1 MRSAEGASRRAA
13 ASSATRPRTRIDYPQ
28 MSLTVWTVI
37 LVLILIN
44 ALYVA
49 AEFGAVGVRR
59 SRVKRMS
66 EDGNWLAR
74 TLLPFINDPANLDRY
89 VAVSQIGI
97 TLSSLVLGAYA
108 QATLAVALAP
118 RLTSWF
124 SLESTAATSWAAV
137 TVLVALTAIQVVLS
151 ELIPKSLALQFP
163 TQVALATVLP
173 MRWSLAAFR
182 PFIRMLNGSATSA
195 LRLFGVEAS
204 PHRHIHSPDEI
215 ELLIVE
221 SRDGGLLEPD
231 EHKRLR
237 RALRLGLRTA
247 ADLMVP
253 LAKLTMVRADTAWT
267 DVVRLVTT
275 SPFSRIPVYRDS
287 PQNIIGTLRAKD
299 LVYHY
304 VIAGAGTRLEHLARP
319 IVRVPSDLPADRV
332 IALLRERRVHQGV
345 VTDASGAVVG
355 LITIQDVI
363 GAVLNT
369 VPPKVD
375 EARA

>member
-1 MRSAEGASRRAA
+1 
-13 ASSATRPRTRIDYPQ
+13 
-28 MSLTVWTVI
+28 MSLTVWAVI
-37 LVLILIN
+37 FVLILIN

-74 TLLPFINDPANLDRY
+74 VLLPFINDPANLDRY

-108 QATLAVALAP
+108 QATVAVSLAP
-118 RLTSWF
+118 SLASCF
-124 SLESTAATSWAAV
+124 SLDARAASSWAAIG
-137 TVLVALTAIQVVLS
+137 VLVALTAVQVVLS

-182 PFIRMLNGSATSA
+182 PFISLLNGSATGA

-247 ADLMVP
+247 ADLMIP
-253 LAKLTMVRADTAWT
+253 LAKLTMVRADTPWA
-267 DVVRLVTT
+267 DLVRVVTA
-275 SPFSRIPVYRDS
+275 SPFSRLPVYRET
-287 PQNIIGTLRAKD
+287 PENVIGTLRVRD
-299 LVYHY
+299 LVYQY
-304 VIAGAGTRLEHLARP
+304 VIDGAGARLDQLARP
-319 IVRVPSDLPADRV
+319 AVRVPHDLPADRV

-345 VTDASGAVVG
+345 VTNASGVIIG

-369 VPPKVD
+369 VAPRV
-375 EARA
+375 EARLEAGRA

>member
-1 MRSAEGASRRAA
+1 
-13 ASSATRPRTRIDYPQ
+13 
-28 MSLTVWTVI
+28 MSLTVWAVI

-49 AEFGAVGVRR
+49 AEFAAVGVRR
-59 SRVKRMS
+59 SRVKRLS
-66 EDGNWLAR
+66 EDGNWFAR
-74 TLLPFINDPANLDRY
+74 RLMPFINEPTNLDRY

-97 TLSSLVLGAYA
+97 TLSSLILGAYA
-108 QATLAVALAP
+108 QATVVWLAP
-118 RLTSWF
+118 HLAGWF
-124 SLESTAATSWAAV
+124 SLDPRTSVSSAAISVLVLLTAA
-137 TVLVALTAIQVVLS
+137 QVVLG

-182 PFIRMLNGSATSA
+182 PFIGMLNGSATGV

-247 ADLMVP
+247 RDLMVP
-253 LAKLTMVRADTAWT
+253 LPQLTMLPVDTAWT
-267 DVVRLVTT
+267 DLVGVVAA
-275 SPFSRIPVYRDS
+275 SPFSRLPVYRGS
-287 PQNIIGTLRAKD
+287 PEQIIGTLRVKD
-299 LVYHY
+299 LVYQY
-304 VIAGAGTRLEHLARP
+304 VIDGVGSSLERLVRP
-319 IVRVPSDLPADRV
+319 VVHVAHDLPADRV
-332 IALLRERRVHQGV
+332 IALLRDRRVHQAV
-345 VTDASGAVVG
+345 VTDASNTAIG
-355 LITIQDVI
+355 LLTIQDVI
-363 GAVLNT
+363 GAFLVT
-369 VPPKVD
+369 GS
-375 EARA
+375 ARAEEVRK

>member
-1 MRSAEGASRRAA
+1 
-13 ASSATRPRTRIDYPQ
+13 

-59 SRVKRMS
+59 SRIRQMS
-66 EDGNWLAR
+66 EDGHLLAR
-74 TLLPFINDPANLDRY
+74 RLLPFVDDAARLDRY

-97 TLSSLVLGAYA
+97 TLSSLILGAYA
-108 QATLAVALAP
+108 QATVAVSLAP
-118 RLTSWF
+118 HLVSWF
-124 SLESTAATSWAAV
+124 SLDPHSATSAAAIS
-137 TVLVALTAIQVVLS
+137 VLVVLTAVQVVLS

-182 PFIRMLNGSATSA
+182 PFISMLNGSATSL
-195 LRLFGVEAS
+195 LRLFGLEAS
-204 PHRHIHSPDEI
+204 GHRHIHSPDEI

-231 EHKRLR
+231 EHRRLR

-253 LAKLTMVRADTAWT
+253 LAKLTMVRVDTQWSELVR
-267 DVVRLVTT
+267 VVAS
-275 SPFSRIPVYRDS
+275 SPFSRLPVYLGTPERV
-287 PQNIIGTLRAKD
+287 IGTLRVKD
-299 LVYHY
+299 LVHQY
-304 VIAGAGTRLEHLARP
+304 VVDGAGAPLEKLIRP
-319 IVRVPSDLPADRV
+319 VVRVPMNLPADRV
-332 IALLRERRVHQGV
+332 IALLRERRVHQAV
-345 VTDASGAVVG
+345 VTDAQDTVVG

-363 GAVLNT
+363 GAFLVT
-369 VPPKVD
+369 ASTP
-375 EARA
+375 RAQEVRP

>member
-1 MRSAEGASRRAA
+1 
-13 ASSATRPRTRIDYPQ
+13 

-59 SRVKRMS
+59 SRIKQMS

-74 TLLPFINDPANLDRY
+74 ALLPFINDPGNLDRY

-97 TLSSLVLGAYA
+97 TLSSLALGAYA

-118 RLTSWF
+118 RLASWF

-137 TVLVALTAIQVVLS
+137 AVLVGLTAVQVVIS

-182 PFIRMLNGSATSA
+182 PFISLLNGSATGT

-237 RALRLGLRTA
+237 RALRLGLKTA
-247 ADLMVP
+247 ADFMVP
-253 LAKLTMVRADTAWT
+253 LSKMTMVRAGTPWT

-275 SPFSRIPVYRDS
+275 SPFSRIPVYRDT
-287 PQNIIGTLRAKD
+287 PQNIIGTLRVKD
-299 LVYHY
+299 LVYYY
-304 VIAGAGTRLEHLARP
+304 VASGAAARLEHLARP
-319 IVRVPSDLPADRV
+319 IVRVPADLPADRV
-332 IALLRERRVHQGV
+332 IALLRERRVHQAV
-345 VTDASGAVVG
+345 VTDGSGAVVG

-369 VPPKVD
+369 VPTKSE

>member
-1 MRSAEGASRRAA
+1 
-13 ASSATRPRTRIDYPQ
+13 
-28 MSLTVWTVI
+28 MSPTVWAVI
-37 LVLILIN
+37 FVLILVN

-49 AEFGAVGVRR
+49 AEFAAVGVRR
-59 SRVKRMS
+59 SRVKHLS
-66 EDGNWLAR
+66 EDGHWLAR
-74 TLLPFINDPANLDRY
+74 SLMPFINDPANLDRY

-97 TLSSLVLGAYA
+97 TFSSLVLGAYA
-108 QATLAVALAP
+108 QATVAVALAP
-118 RLTSWF
+118 HLASWF
-124 SLESTAATSWAAV
+124 DLDPNGAVSSAAV
-137 TVLVALTAIQVVLS
+137 GVLVVLTAVQVVLG

-182 PFIRMLNGSATSA
+182 PFISMLNGSATGV
-195 LRLFGVEAS
+195 LRLFGVQAS

-247 ADLMVP
+247 TDLMVP
-253 LAKLTMVRADTAWT
+253 LPKLTMVRADTPWPELVR
-267 DVVRLVTT
+267 VVTS
-275 SPFSRIPVYRDS
+275 SPFSRIPVYRDV
-287 PQNIIGTLRAKD
+287 PENVIGTLRVKD
-299 LVYHY
+299 LVHQY
-304 VIAGAGTRLEHLARP
+304 VVDGAGAPMEKLIRP
-319 IVRVPSDLPADRV
+319 IVRVPYDLPADRV
-332 IALLRERRVHQGV
+332 IGLLRERRVHQ
-345 VTDASGAVVG
+345 AVVVDGSGTVAG

-363 GAVLNT
+363 GAVLDT
-369 VPPKVD
+369 TTAKPD